1 MITADAQQ
9 LEPGGRV
16 TLYELDASSFGAD
29 QLFFHQHL
37 QSGVIWWQGQE
48 YGPWPIEA
56 TGFSRTSDQPPNP
69 RLKVSNIDGRITALC
84 LMFDDL
90 VGARVIR
97 RQTLV
102 KYLDGA
108 NFPPLKNRL
117 PNSSFEVRTSDAA
130 TPTGWTHG
138 SSVPGGTRGYVDSSL
153 PSSTKAVRLSGST
166 AVANQYMELRTPDS
180 TVPVE
185 PDQLFTASGYMRGNA
200 GVATIITW
208 FLDANGS
215 TIGGALSS
223 AFPVTPTFQRNVA
236 TARKAP
242 ANAAFARV
250 YYRVQTVAQRNRLN
264 NGSLEIRTSDT
275 AAPTG
280 WVQFATVPGATRSYV
295 DSILPNSVTAFRM
308 AGTATAVSQYME
320 LRTPDSLVPVQAGQ
334 SFVAS
339 ASMRGIG
346 GTASIIIWFLDAAGA
361 TVGGALASSFAITPD
376 FQRNVSAARTAP
388 AGAAFARVYFRT
400 QSTASNQFLQVD
412 IDNVQFEQGTSATEF
427 QPTGSNG
434 PFYEFDV
441 DNVQFE
447 QGEVATEY
455 QFTNMDMVSSRN
467 PTADP
472 NEHFLDEIWF
482 IERKVAEDKQTV
494 EFELTT
500 AIDLNGEQLPG
511 RQVIA
516 GVCGWLIRGGYRG
529 PYCGYNGPAV
539 ADANDVPTTDP
550 SRDQCGGRVGS
561 CKLRFGADKPL
572 PYGGF
577 PAAGLLR
584 T

>member
-9 LEPGGRV
+9 LEPGGRI
-16 TLYELDASSFGAD
+16 TLFELDASSFGAD
-29 QLFFHQHL
+29 QLFFHAHL

-108 NFPPLKNRL
+108 NFPPLRNLLVNSGFEFSNSGAAL
-117 PNSSFEVRTSDAA
+117 PTRYVSSSSRTFSVSYVPASDGRALRMLVANADGGAYIGTEPEVASRPEVTAGQTYTNSVYAYGRMGQRMDLYIQFLGASGAVIGSTRQQSFFLN
-130 TPTGWTHG
+130 
-138 SSVPGGTRGYVDSSL
+138 GTRQRYSVSALCPAGG
-153 PSSTKAVRLSGST
+153 VR
-166 AVANQYMELRTPDS
+166 ARAIW
-180 TVPVE
+180 
-185 PDQLFTASGYMRGNA
+185 RGH
-200 GVATIITW
+200 
-208 FLDANGS
+208 
-215 TIGGALSS
+215 
-223 AFPVTPTFQRNVA
+223 
-236 TARKAP
+236 
-242 ANAAFARV
+242 
-250 YYRVQTVAQRNRLN
+250 
-264 NGSLEIRTSDT
+264 
-275 AAPTG
+275 
-280 WVQFATVPGATRSYV
+280 
-295 DSILPNSVTAFRM
+295 NS
-308 AGTATAVSQYME
+308 GTA
-320 LRTPDSLVPVQAGQ
+320 G
-334 SFVAS
+334 
-339 ASMRGIG
+339 
-346 GTASIIIWFLDAAGA
+346 
-361 TVGGALASSFAITPD
+361 
-376 FQRNVSAARTAP
+376 
-388 AGAAFARVYFRT
+388 
-400 QSTASNQFLQVD
+400 D
-412 IDNVQFEQGTSATEF
+412 IDLTIDNAQFEQGS
-427 QPTGSNG
+427 
-434 PFYEFDV
+434 
-441 DNVQFE
+441 
-447 QGEVATEY
+447 VATEY
-455 QFTNMDMVSSRN
+455 QFTNLDLTSSRN

-482 IERKVAEDKQTV
+482 IERKVSETKEVV

-550 SRDQCGGRVGS
+550 ARDQCGGRVNS

>member
-9 LEPGGRV
+9 LEPGGRI
-16 TLYELDASSFGAD
+16 TLFELDASSFGAD
-29 QLFFHQHL
+29 QLFFHAHL

-102 KYLDGA
+102 KYLDGK
-108 NFPPLKNRL
+108 NFPPLRNLAR
-117 PNSSFEVRTSDAA
+117 NSSFEESPTS
-130 TPTGWTHG
+130 
-138 SSVPGGTRGYVDSSL
+138 
-153 PSSTKAVRLSGST
+153 
-166 AVANQYMELRTPDS
+166 
-180 TVPVE
+180 
-185 PDQLFTASGYMRGNA
+185 
-200 GVATIITW
+200 
-208 FLDANGS
+208 
-215 TIGGALSS
+215 
-223 AFPVTPTFQRNVA
+223 
-236 TARKAP
+236 
-242 ANAAFARV
+242 
-250 YYRVQTVAQRNRLN
+250 
-264 NGSLEIRTSDT
+264 TS
-275 AAPTG
+275 APTG
-280 WVQFATVPGATRSYV
+280 WVTETTMSAMSIRYVPSPLSGGGRALRFE
-295 DSILPNSVTAFRM
+295 A
-308 AGTATAVSQYME
+308 TATA
-320 LRTPDSLVPVQAGQ
+320 AGQ
-334 SFVAS
+334 YVGLALPNTLTDKLQIEPDTDFTLSTNVRGSPGCVLRMYVQWVNASNVVLATSTLPDVTATGQWMRLSLTGRTSQPSAVRARLFVGRMFS
-339 ASMRGIG
+339 V
-346 GTASIIIWFLDAAGA
+346 AAGA
-361 TVGGALASSFAITPD
+361 VALE
-376 FQRNVSAARTAP
+376 
-388 AGAAFARVYFRT
+388 
-400 QSTASNQFLQVD
+400 L
-412 IDNVQFEQGTSATEF
+412 DNTQFER
-427 QPTGSNG
+427 G
-434 PFYEFDV
+434 P
-441 DNVQFE
+441 
-447 QGEVATEY
+447 VATEY
-455 QFTNMDMVSSRN
+455 QPTGVDLDASRN

-482 IERKVAEDKQTV
+482 IERKVSETKETV

-550 SRDQCGGRVGS
+550 ARDQCGGRVNS

>member
-37 QSGVIWWQGQE
+37 QTGVIWWQGQE

-56 TGFSRTSDQPPNP
+56 TGFARTSDQPPNP
-69 RLKVSNIDGRITALC
+69 RLKVGNIDGRITALC

-102 KYLDGA
+102 KYLDGK
-108 NFPPLKNRL
+108 NFAPLRNKVA
-117 PNSSFEVRTSDAA
+117 NSSFEVSA
-130 TPTGWTHG
+130 TPGTQPTGWRMEQIRGDLGTVI
-138 SSVPGGTRGYVDSSL
+138 SYVPSSL
-153 PSSTKAVRLSGST
+153 SGGGRALRLTWTAKNAKDWVGLNCNDPLNLIPIDPNTDYVLSTNVRGST
-166 AVANQYMELRTPDS
+166 EAEVRIYIQWLNTAGQVTGTVTSPPWRT
-180 TVPVE
+180 TG
-185 PDQLFTASGYMRGNA
+185 ASQPRQMAAKSRGD
-200 GVATIITW
+200 AT
-208 FLDANGS
+208 
-215 TIGGALSS
+215 
-223 AFPVTPTFQRNVA
+223 
-236 TARKAP
+236 
-242 ANAAFARV
+242 FARV
-250 YYRVQTVAQRNRLN
+250 YVGR
-264 NGSLEIRTSDT
+264 
-275 AAPTG
+275 
-280 WVQFATVPGATRSYV
+280 QFA
-295 DSILPNSVTAFRM
+295 
-308 AGTATAVSQYME
+308 
-320 LRTPDSLVPVQAGQ
+320 
-334 SFVAS
+334 
-339 ASMRGIG
+339 
-346 GTASIIIWFLDAAGA
+346 DAAGSHW
-361 TVGGALASSFAITPD
+361 LE
-376 FQRNVSAARTAP
+376 
-388 AGAAFARVYFRT
+388 
-400 QSTASNQFLQVD
+400 
-412 IDNVQFEQGTSATEF
+412 IDCVQFEQGT
-427 QPTGSNG
+427 
-434 PFYEFDV
+434 
-441 DNVQFE
+441 
-447 QGEVATEY
+447 VATEY
-455 QFTNMDMVSSRN
+455 QFTGTDLEAGRN